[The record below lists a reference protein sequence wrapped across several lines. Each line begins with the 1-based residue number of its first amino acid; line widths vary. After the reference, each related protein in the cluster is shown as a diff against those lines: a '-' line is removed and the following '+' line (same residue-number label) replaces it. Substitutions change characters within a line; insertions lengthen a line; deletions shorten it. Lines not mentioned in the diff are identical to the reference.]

1 MNYVRPK
8 KSLGQHFL
16 TDKNIA
22 KKIVDSLHYEGNV
35 LEIGPGKGI
44 LTEFLNK
51 KYFEKFKVV
60 EIDKESIE
68 YLHKNSGLKPE
79 QIFNADF
86 LESKISDFFPTNF
99 SIIGNFPYNI
109 GSQIFF
115 KILENRNQVDE
126 VVCMIQ
132 REVAQRIAEK
142 PGSRVY
148 GILSVLLQ
156 AFYKIEY
163 LFTVNEQ
170 VFLPPP
176 NVKSAVIRLT
186 RNNRTQLACDEKLF
200 FTVIKVAFNQR
211 RKTLSNSLKPVLGGS
226 KIEDPVFSKRPEHL
240 SVEEFEKLTN
250 LIQNKEKKIT
260 EQRF

>member
-16 TDKNIA
+16 NDKNIA
-22 KKIVDSLHYEGNV
+22 RKIVDSLNYSGNV

-44 LTEFLNK
+44 LSGFLK
-51 KYFEKFKVV
+51 EKFGENLKVI
-60 EIDKESIE
+60 EIDKESVE
-68 YLHKNSGLKPE
+68 FLNLNSGLKKE
-79 QIFNADF
+79 QIIGADF
-86 LESKISDFFPTNF
+86 LEIQISEIFNSPYA
-99 SIIGNFPYNI
+99 IIGNFPYNI

-115 KILENRNQVDE
+115 KVLENRNQIPE

-132 REVAQRIAEK
+132 KEVAQRIAEK

-170 VFLPPP
+170 VFTPPP

-186 RNNRTQLACDEKLF
+186 RNERTHLNCDEKLF
-200 FTVIKVAFNQR
+200 FNVVKVSFNQR
-211 RKTLSNSLKPVLGGS
+211 RKTLSNSLKPILDGKKVEGE
-226 KIEDPVFSKRPEHL
+226 IFTKRPEQL
-240 SVEEFEKLTN
+240 TVEEFEEITN
-250 LIQNKEKKIT
+250 TIQALRNS
-260 EQRF
+260 

>member
-16 TDKNIA
+16 IDKNIA
-22 KKIVDSLHYEGNV
+22 RKIVDSLTFSDSV
-35 LEIGPGKGI
+35 LEIGPGKGVLTNI
-44 LTEFLNK
+44 LLE
-51 KYFEKFKVV
+51 KYFDNLKVV
-60 EIDKESIE
+60 EIDGESVE
-68 YLHKNSGLKPE
+68 YLKENSKLKAE
-79 QIFNADF
+79 QLIHQDILSFN
-86 LESKISDFFPTNF
+86 ISTLF
-99 SIIGNFPYNI
+99 SGHFAIIGNFPYNI

-156 AFYKIEY
+156 AFFNIEY
-163 LFTVNEQ
+163 LFTVSET

-186 RNNRTQLACDEKLF
+186 RNQRKELDCDEKLF
-200 FTVIKVAFNQR
+200 FIVVKTAFNQR
-211 RKTLSNSLKPVLGGS
+211 RKTISNSIKSLNNGKQISPNVLLT
-226 KIEDPVFSKRPEHL
+226 KRPEQL
-240 SVEEFEKLTN
+240 SVDEFVELTN
-250 LIQNKEKKIT
+250 LIASN
-260 EQRF
+260 R